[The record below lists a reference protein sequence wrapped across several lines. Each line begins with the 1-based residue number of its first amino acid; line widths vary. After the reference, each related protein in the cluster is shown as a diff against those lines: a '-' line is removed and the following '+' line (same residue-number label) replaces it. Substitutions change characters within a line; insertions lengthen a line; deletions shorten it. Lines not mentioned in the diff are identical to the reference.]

1 MSEEML
7 LHVLSLRLQHS
18 KPLASHAFFEDPNVL
33 ACFDPTDVEEL
44 LKTEKWEQKK
54 HRYIEKLHTR
64 VKKYNEKKTKKYKG
78 KALATLRKSYPVN
91 DSVEEARKYVPPGQF
106 KWKLYKDMRNN
117 RWQCYNSIAYVSKSW
132 PLRQPR
138 DALREILK
146 EVWDKAVE
154 LKEVDECPYE
164 FLTKAD
170 WTWP

>member
-1 MSEEML
+1 M
-7 LHVLSLRLQHS
+7 
-18 KPLASHAFFEDPNVL
+18 
-33 ACFDPTDVEEL
+33 
-44 LKTEKWEQKK
+44 
-54 HRYIEKLHTR
+54 
-64 VKKYNEKKTKKYKG
+64 
-78 KALATLRKSYPVN
+78 
-91 DSVEEARKYVPPGQF
+91 
-106 KWKLYKDMRNN
+106 
-117 RWQCYNSIAYVSKSW
+117 SKSW